1 MLKFPN
7 NNKGESSK
15 TSLSP
20 SLGKEMVRLYL
31 GGKADSGMLYRHTA
45 WTWDEWVW
53 LGNNQLHCNCEGNR
67 K

>member
-45 WTWDEWVW
+45 WT
-53 LGNNQLHCNCEGNR
+53 
-67 K
+67 